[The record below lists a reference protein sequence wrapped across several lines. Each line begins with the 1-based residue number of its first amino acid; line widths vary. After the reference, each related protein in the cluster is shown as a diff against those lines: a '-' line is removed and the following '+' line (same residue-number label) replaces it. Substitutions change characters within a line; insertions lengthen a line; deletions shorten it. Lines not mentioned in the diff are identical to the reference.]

1 MANSSGDVSAPD
13 VFRSPQLEAAEPPGV
28 EPAGLPA
35 LSAAVVS
42 EAISPGCSARPV
54 AATGAAAPASGV
66 AAVEAPEPIASPGAG
81 VIPNVGG
88 GWPLIDGWARATLSG
103 LGPRLWQTLSHQSA
117 CLSCA
122 WGTGG
127 QKGGF
132 RDELGEPLQR
142 CLKSVEA
149 VAAELQPAVPQQVF
163 ARRSLAELQQL
174 SSSECDEL
182 GRLSRPLI
190 LRQGSRHYEPI
201 GWDEVYALAEQAF
214 RVPPE
219 RLASYSSGRS
229 SNEAAWLLQLLLRA
243 LGSNN
248 LADCS
253 DLCHAPSS
261 VVLNQVFGSGT
272 SNVSLE
278 SLQQADCVVL
288 VGSNAPANHPRLM
301 NELIRLRERGG
312 TVIVINP
319 VLEVGLQRF
328 GSPAFPIRSLLR
340 GSEIAS
346 LFLQPLP
353 GSDTAVFLG
362 IQKAL
367 LETDRLRMEYVRAH
381 AEGWEPLIEQLQ
393 SLSWSAICA
402 CCGLSREELE
412 LAADR
417 IAAAKGVVFAWA
429 MGITHHV
436 NGCDNVQAIANTA
449 VLTGNVGR
457 PGAGTMPIR
466 GHSNVQGFG
475 SMGVSTQ
482 LRAPMQRALET
493 LLGRPLSPVPGYD
506 TRNLIE
512 AAEAGRVD
520 TLLCLGGNLYGANPD
535 ATQAG
540 RALGRIDTVI
550 YLATKPNTGHF
561 HGLGARQT
569 LLLPVFN
576 RFETP
581 HRTTVE
587 SGNNWV
593 RLNEPGSSHLRDA
606 DLVSEVVFLGEL
618 AHRVHGEAAIDW
630 RRLQDAAYVRQLIA
644 RTVPGYGPLAQI
656 DATGEE
662 FSVLGRVFSEACFR
676 TPSGRA
682 QLAVTPLPE
691 LSLPDRSQFE
701 AGPSPAVGDLA
712 HDVADDGA
720 ASSAGADKQTP
731 GLVLSLITARSYG
744 QHNTVV
750 YKQADSYRGMPHRQ
764 TILMNRE
771 DLQRSGLRAHQ
782 RVRVQGEAGQ
792 LDDIEIIPGEIRA
805 GAALMFFPEANVL
818 MKGDRDRRCGTPA
831 FKRVPVLVRPQPPR

>member
-1 MANSSGDVSAPD
+1 MADPDLPSS
-13 VFRSPQLEAAEPPGV
+13 
-28 EPAGLPA
+28 
-35 LSAAVVS
+35 
-42 EAISPGCSARPV
+42 
-54 AATGAAAPASGV
+54 
-66 AAVEAPEPIASPGAG
+66 
-81 VIPNVGG
+81 GG
-88 GWPLIDGWARATLSG
+88 GWPLIDGWARATLSPG
-103 LGPRLWQTLSHQSA
+103 GARLWQTLNHKSA

-127 QKGGF
+127 QNGGF

-149 VAAELQPAVPQQVF
+149 IAAELQPAVDPNVF
-163 ARRSLAELQQL
+163 AGRCLHELQQL
-174 SSSECDEL
+174 SSAACDRL
-182 GRLSRPLI
+182 GRLDRPLI
-190 LRQGSRHYEPI
+190 RREGRDHYEPI
-201 GWDEVYALAEQAF
+201 DWEEVFPLLESAF
-214 RVPPE
+214 RCPPE

-229 SNEAAWLLQLLLRA
+229 SNEAAYLLQLLLRA

-261 VVLNQVFGSGT
+261 IGLRQALGSGT
-272 SNVSLE
+272 SNVNLE
-278 SLQQADCVVL
+278 GLHQSDCVVL

-346 LFLQPLP
+346 IFLQPIP

-367 LETDRLRMEYVRAH
+367 LEQGGIAWELVKDCS
-381 AEGWEPLIEQLQ
+381 EGWEALIAQLETT
-393 SLSWSAICA
+393 SWEAITA
-402 CCGLSREELE
+402 CCGLSREELG
-412 LAADR
+412 LCAAR
-417 IAAAKGVVFAWA
+417 LHASRAAVFAWA
-429 MGITHHV
+429 MGITHHA
-436 NGCDNVQAIANTA
+436 NGVDNVQAIVNTA
-449 VLTGNVGR
+449 VLSGHIGR

-475 SMGVSTQ
+475 SMGVTVHLGPE
-482 LRAPMQRALET
+482 LRQALEQ
-493 LLGRPLSPVPGYD
+493 LLGQPLSERQGYD
-506 TRNLIE
+506 TRALIE
-512 AAEAGRVD
+512 AADASSVD
-520 TLLCLGGNLYGANPD
+520 TLFCLGGNLFGANPD
-535 ATQAG
+535 STEAA
-540 RALGRIDTVI
+540 RALSRIDTVV

-593 RLNEPGSSHLRDA
+593 RLNEPGRSHLRSDQ
-606 DLVSEVVFLGEL
+606 LRSEVHILVEL
-618 AHRVHGEAAIDW
+618 AHRLLGDTPIAW
-630 RRLQDAAYVRQLIA
+630 SRLHDSSYVRELIA
-644 RTVPGYGPLAQI
+644 RTVPGYGPMAGI
-656 DATGEE
+656 DRSRRE
-662 FSVLGRVFSEACFR
+662 FEVQGRVLSEPRFP

-682 QLAVTPLPE
+682 QLAATPLPE
-691 LSLPDRSQFE
+691 LALPPPEHFGGLA
-701 AGPSPAVGDLA
+701 AGER
-712 HDVADDGA
+712 
-720 ASSAGADKQTP
+720 

-750 YKQADSYRGMPHRQ
+750 YKEGDSYRGMPHRH
-764 TILMNRE
+764 TILMNRD
-771 DLQRSGLRAHQ
+771 DLARAGWRAHQ
-782 RVRVQGEAGQ
+782 RVDVQGEAGV
-792 LDDIEIIPGEIRA
+792 LEGVEIIPGEIRA
-805 GAALMFFPEANVL
+805 GAALMFYPEANVL
-818 MKGDRDRRCGTPA
+818 MRAVCDPRSGTPA
-831 FKRVPVLVRPQPPR
+831 FKRVPVLVRG